1 MELLLTILSGLALWV
16 LLAVLVW
23 ALGRV
28 QAALEGI
35 NRSLAKIAMG
45 VRAIESETAILKA
58 TLPPTAATL
67 ADIAGGAEAIGASL
81 VSANQRLST

>member
-1 MELLLTILSGLALWV
+1 MELLLTILSGLALWA
-16 LLAVLVW
+16 LLGVLVW

-58 TLPPTAATL
+58 TLPPTATTL
-67 ADIAGGAEAIGASL
+67 ADIAAGAEAIGASL
-81 VSANQRLST
+81 IAANQRLST